1 LIGRF
6 GLIEAKLDLTNG
18 IDDFAQTNFAF
29 SAITQ
34 ESFYNFPLGIGQL
47 SKLLTPLNEVIM
59 EEKIY
64 INNAGLVIL
73 NGYLS
78 YFFDRCGLLGEK
90 GFAGPDAAT
99 RAACLLQ
106 YVYDPASAYGE
117 EALVL
122 NKLLSGL
129 HLNTVLPIDFEA
141 TELEK
146 EVTGQ
151 MLDAVISHWEII
163 TNSTHEGFR
172 ESWLWREGK
181 LSWSE
186 KGWELLIEQRPFDVL
201 LDYIPFSISPVQF
214 SWMELPIKVIW
225 R

>member
-1 LIGRF
+1 
-6 GLIEAKLDLTNG
+6 
-18 IDDFAQTNFAF
+18 
-29 SAITQ
+29 
-34 ESFYNFPLGIGQL
+34 
-47 SKLLTPLNEVIM
+47 M
-59 EEKIY
+59 EEEIY

-78 YFFDRCGLLGEK
+78 YFFDRCGLFGEN
-90 GFAGPDAAT
+90 GFAGPDAAA

-106 YVYDPASAYGE
+106 YVYDPANIYGE

-122 NKLLSGL
+122 NKLLCGL
-129 HLNTVLPIDFEA
+129 PLSTVLPMDFEA
-141 TELEK
+141 TAVEK

-163 TNSTHEGFR
+163 KNSTHEGFR

-181 LSWSE
+181 LSRKE
-186 KGWELLIEQRPFDVL
+186 KAWELLMDQRPFDVL

>member
-1 LIGRF
+1 
-6 GLIEAKLDLTNG
+6 
-18 IDDFAQTNFAF
+18 
-29 SAITQ
+29 
-34 ESFYNFPLGIGQL
+34 
-47 SKLLTPLNEVIM
+47 M
-59 EEKIY
+59 EEEIY

-78 YFFDRCGLLGEK
+78 YFFDRCGLLGDHV
-90 GFAGPDAAT
+90 FAGPDAAA
-99 RAACLLQ
+99 RAAGLLQ
-106 YVYDPASAYGE
+106 YVYDPINTYGE

-122 NKLLSGL
+122 NKLLCGL
-129 HLNTVLPIDFEA
+129 PLSTLLPMDFEA
-141 TELEK
+141 TAVET

-151 MLDAVISHWEII
+151 LLDAVISHWEII
-163 TNSTHEGFR
+163 KNSTHEGFR

-181 LSWSE
+181 LSRKE

-201 LDYIPFSISPVQF
+201 LDYIPFRISPVQF